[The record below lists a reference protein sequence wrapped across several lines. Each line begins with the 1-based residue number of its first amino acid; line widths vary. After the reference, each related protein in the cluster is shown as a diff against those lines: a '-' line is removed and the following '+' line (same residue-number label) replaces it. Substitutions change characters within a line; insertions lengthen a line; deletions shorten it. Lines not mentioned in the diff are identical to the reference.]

1 MDKKV
6 ADESIKTLYK
16 IDIKKMLEKLS
27 IEELD
32 FVRKIMHRLLED

>member
-6 ADESIKTLYK
+6 ANESIKTLYK